1 MSQSTHSFL
10 KLRVITSQK
19 LAVDEEVIEVTV
31 PSLDGDL
38 GILPGHRHLF
48 VALGD
53 GDITYKTSQQSRTL
67 SVHGGYAEIFSDKV
81 LIFTELGRR
90 EADSP
95 YEE

>member
-1 MSQSTHSFL
+1 M
-10 KLRVITSQK
+10 
-19 LAVDEEVIEVTV
+19 DEEVTEVTI
-31 PSLDGDL
+31 PSLDGYL

-67 SVHGGYAEIFSDKV
+67 TVHGGYAEVFSEKV

-90 EADSP
+90 EAEIP
-95 YEE
+95 HEE